1 MSDARKVLKKIGGRK
16 KSSSRRRSP
25 RKNKSHKRERWEQ
38 TALAI
43 LIAAVL
49 IFAAYHLFFKKLFF
63 RFAENKAT
71 TQLQIPTG
79 IYGIDISRYQGKID
93 WEELKRNNPKETPV
107 YFVYMK
113 ASEGKDLRDPKF
125 KSNWKKAKD
134 HGFMRGAYHYFTEGS
149 TGSMQANMFIKTV
162 ETAEGDL
169 PPMVD
174 VEEKPGDKKQFMQEL
189 KIFISKIQEHY
200 GVKPI
205 IYSYKKYKEQYLSE
219 PFFNKYPLWVAHYYV
234 SKLDDNI
241 EWLMWQCSD
250 IGQLPGIEENVDIN
264 IFNGTQEQFKSI
276 LIK

>member
-25 RKNKSHKRERWEQ
+25 RKNRSNKRERWEQ

-63 RFAENKAT
+63 RFAENKVT

-93 WEELKRNNPKETPV
+93 WEELKRNNPKETPI

-125 KSNWKKAKD
+125 KSNWKKAKK

-149 TGSMQANMFIKTV
+149 TGSMQANMFIKNVTL
-162 ETAEGDL
+162 EKGDL

-174 VEEKPGDKKQFMQEL
+174 VEEVPKDKEAFNIEL
-189 KIFISKIQEHY
+189 KGLILALEGHY
-200 GVKPI
+200 GIKPI
-205 IYSYKKYKEQYLSE
+205 IYSSPEYRKKYLDDKFYD
-219 PFFNKYPLWVAHYYV
+219 NYPYWVAHYYV
-234 SKLDDNI
+234 DKPDTDRWDIWQYTDN
-241 EWLMWQCSD
+241 ED
-250 IGQLPGIEENVDIN
+250 IPGIDHKVDMN
-264 IFNGTQEQFKSI
+264 LFNGNLDKLKGMTVK
-276 LIK
+276 

>member
-49 IFAAYHLFFKKLFF
+49 LFAAYHLFFKKLFF
-63 RFAENKAT
+63 RFAEDKT
-71 TQLQIPTG
+71 TTHLQLPTG
-79 IYGIDISRYQGKID
+79 VYGIDISRYQGKID
-93 WEELKRNNPKETPV
+93 WEELKRKNPKETPI

-125 KSNWKKAKD
+125 KNNWKKAKE

-149 TGSMQANMFIKTV
+149 TGSMQANMFIKNVTL
-162 ETAEGDL
+162 EKGDL

-174 VEEKPGDKKQFMQEL
+174 VEEVPKDKEAFNIEL
-189 KIFISKIQEHY
+189 KGLILALEGHY
-200 GVKPI
+200 GIKPI
-205 IYSYKKYKEQYLSE
+205 IYSSPEYRKKYLNDKFYD
-219 PFFNKYPLWVAHYYV
+219 NYPYWVAHYYV
-234 SKLDDNI
+234 DEPDADRWDIWQYTDN
-241 EWLMWQCSD
+241 ED
-250 IGQLPGIEENVDIN
+250 IPGIDHKVDMN
-264 IFNGTQEQFKSI
+264 LFNGNLDKLKGMTVK
-276 LIK
+276 

>member
-16 KSSSRRRSP
+16 NSSSRRRSP

-93 WEELKRNNPKETPV
+93 WEELKRNNPKETPI

-149 TGSMQANMFIKTV
+149 TGSMQANMFIKNVTL
-162 ETAEGDL
+162 EKGDL

-174 VEEKPGDKKQFMQEL
+174 VEEVPKDKEAFNIEL
-189 KIFISKIQEHY
+189 KGLILALEGHY
-200 GVKPI
+200 GIKPI
-205 IYSYKKYKEQYLSE
+205 IYSSPEYRKKYLNDKFYD
-219 PFFNKYPLWVAHYYV
+219 NYPYWVAHYYV
-234 SKLDDNI
+234 DKPDTDRWDIWQYTDN
-241 EWLMWQCSD
+241 ED
-250 IGQLPGIEENVDIN
+250 IPGIDHKVDMN
-264 IFNGTQEQFKSI
+264 LFNGNLDKLKSMTV
-276 LIK
+276 K

>member
-93 WEELKRNNPKETPV
+93 WEELKRNNPKETPI

-149 TGSMQANMFIKTV
+149 TGSMQANMFIKNVTL
-162 ETAEGDL
+162 EKGDL

-174 VEEKPGDKKQFMQEL
+174 VEEVPKDKEAFNIEL
-189 KIFISKIQEHY
+189 KGLILALEGHY
-200 GVKPI
+200 GIKPI
-205 IYSYKKYKEQYLSE
+205 IYSSPEYRKKYLNDKFYD
-219 PFFNKYPLWVAHYYV
+219 NYPYWVAHYYV
-234 SKLDDNI
+234 DKPDTDRWDIWQYTDNEEI
-241 EWLMWQCSD
+241 
-250 IGQLPGIEENVDIN
+250 PGIGHKVDMN
-264 IFNGTQEQFKSI
+264 LFNGNLDKLKGMTVK
-276 LIK
+276 

>member
-1 MSDARKVLKKIGGRK
+1 MSDARKVLRKIGGRK
-16 KSSSRRRSP
+16 KSSSRRHSP

-93 WEELKRNNPKETPV
+93 WEELKRNNPKETPI

-125 KSNWKKAKD
+125 KSNWKKAKE

-149 TGSMQANMFIKTV
+149 TGSMQANMFIKNVTL
-162 ETAEGDL
+162 EKGDL

-174 VEEKPGDKKQFMQEL
+174 VEEVPKDKEAFNIEL
-189 KIFISKIQEHY
+189 KGLILALEGHY
-200 GVKPI
+200 GIKPI
-205 IYSYKKYKEQYLSE
+205 IYSSPEYRKKYLDDKFYD
-219 PFFNKYPLWVAHYYV
+219 NYPYWVAHYYID
-234 SKLDDNI
+234 KPDTDRWDIWQYTDN
-241 EWLMWQCSD
+241 ED
-250 IGQLPGIEENVDIN
+250 IPGIDHKVDMN
-264 IFNGTQEQFKSI
+264 LFNGNLDKLKGMTVK
-276 LIK
+276 